1 MDRLR
6 IEGFA
11 IVSANGMIAA
21 SDGYMPN
28 TLKFDCDQNFLCRSL
43 DDATL
48 LVHGRKSHEGQ
59 ENSCNRRRLLLTRCI
74 ETFSLEPVE
83 PNVWY
88 WNPDITPFDDACKAI
103 GVESGL
109 VAILGGTAAYDMFLP
124 RYAAFHLV
132 RAGKVRLPDGVPVL
146 SGVCS
151 IRKPGDVLA
160 KAGLSLTDEETLD
173 KTHDVVRQN
182 WARTAKYSA
191 NVAPEKAQM
200 HRATAPAAV

>member
-1 MDRLR
+1 MSGLR

-21 SDGYMPN
+21 SDGFMPN

-43 DDATL
+43 DSATL

-74 ETFSLEPVE
+74 ESFSREPSE
-83 PNVWY
+83 PNIWY
-88 WNPDITPFDDACKAI
+88 WNPDVTPFDEACAAI

-151 IRKPGDVLA
+151 VRKPDDVLA
-160 KAGLSLTDEETLD
+160 RAGLALTDEETLD

-182 WARTAKYSA
+182 WARAVKFSA
-191 NVAPEKAQM
+191 NVASAKAEAQL
-200 HRATAPAAV
+200 VS

>member
-11 IVSANGMIAA
+11 IVSCEGMIAA

-28 TLKFDCDQNFLCRSL
+28 SLKYECDQNFLCRSL
-43 DDATL
+43 DNATL

-59 ENSCNRRRLLLTRCI
+59 ENSCQRRRLLLTRCT
-74 ETFSLEPVE
+74 ETFSREPVE
-83 PNVWY
+83 PNVWH
-88 WNPDITPFDDACKAI
+88 WNPDVTPFDEACAAI

-124 RYAAFHLV
+124 RYDAFHLV

-146 SGVCS
+146 SGVCAV
-151 IRKPGDVLA
+151 RKPDEVL
-160 KAGLSLTDEETLD
+160 KRAGLALTSLETLD
-173 KTHDVVRQN
+173 ETHDVVRHN
-182 WARTAKYSA
+182 WARAEAQTANEASA
-191 NVAPEKAQM
+191 KARVA
-200 HRATAPAAV
+200 APVD

>member
-1 MDRLR
+1 MGNGLR

-11 IVSANGMIAA
+11 IISCEGMIAA
-21 SDGYMPN
+21 ADGYMPN
-28 TLKFDCDQNFLCRSL
+28 SLKFDCDQNFLCRSL

-59 ENSCNRRRLLLTRCI
+59 ENSCHRRRLLLTRCI
-74 ETFSLEPVE
+74 ETFSRDPVE

-88 WNPDITPFDDACKAI
+88 WNPDVTPFDDACAAI

-146 SGVCS
+146 SGICS
-151 IRKPGDVLA
+151 VRKPDDVL
-160 KAGLSLTDEETLD
+160 KRAGLALTDVETLD
-173 KTHDVVRQN
+173 KTHDVVREN
-182 WARTAKYSA
+182 WAR
-191 NVAPEKAQM
+191 
-200 HRATAPAAV
+200 AAAH

>member
-1 MDRLR
+1 VGNGLR

-11 IVSANGMIAA
+11 IVSCEGMIAA

-28 TLKFDCDQNFLCRSL
+28 SLKFDCDQNFLCRSL
-43 DDATL
+43 DGATL

-74 ETFSLEPVE
+74 ETFSRDPVE

-88 WNPDITPFDDACKAI
+88 WNPDVTRFEDACAAI

-109 VAILGGTAAYDMFLP
+109 VAILGGTAAYTMFLP

-132 RAGKVRLPDGVPVL
+132 RAGKVHLPDGVPVL
-146 SGVCS
+146 SGVCPVH
-151 IRKPGDVLA
+151 KPDDVL
-160 KAGLSLTDEETLD
+160 KRAGLTLTDEETLD
-173 KTHDVVRQN
+173 KAHDVVRQN
-182 WARTAKYSA
+182 WARSL
-191 NVAPEKAQM
+191 NN
-200 HRATAPAAV
+200 